1 MTLQPRRGKRIL
13 AGRGKSHEQSRAQ
26 IAGTIELEDKGAKGG
41 RAKGRVLVSTDRKD
55 RRFDERGWG
64 TSCRSG
70 NEGEEMKYQWRGYV
84 GDEEKKAG
92 RRTGTRWW
100 RRRAAGDGIADK
112 GGLCMGPYEEDA
124 GGEEEGI

>member
-1 MTLQPRRGKRIL
+1 M
-13 AGRGKSHEQSRAQ
+13 
-26 IAGTIELEDKGAKGG
+26 LEDKGAKGG
-41 RAKGRVLVSTDRKD
+41 RAKGRVLVGTDRKD

-64 TSCRSG
+64 TSCRYG

-100 RRRAAGDGIADK
+100 RRSAAGDGIADR
-112 GGLCMGPYEEDA
+112 GGLCRGRMKRMWGERRSEYEMDVSDTLQ
-124 GGEEEGI
+124 GGNAL